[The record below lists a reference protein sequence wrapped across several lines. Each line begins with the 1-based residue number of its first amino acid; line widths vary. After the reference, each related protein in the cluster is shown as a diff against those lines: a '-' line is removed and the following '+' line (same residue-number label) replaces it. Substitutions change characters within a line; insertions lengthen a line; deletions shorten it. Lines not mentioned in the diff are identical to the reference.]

1 MNAFKSTIG
10 WARAHALWL
19 ALAALPLI
27 LAACHN
33 GNSRAVGVPV
43 ALNPTIT
50 GCNRLIWPCAYSS
63 AVPR

>member
-27 LAACHN
+27 LAACNN
-33 GNSRAVGVPV
+33 GSS
-43 ALNPTIT
+43 T
-50 GCNRLIWPCAYSS
+50 GNGY
-63 AVPR
+63 